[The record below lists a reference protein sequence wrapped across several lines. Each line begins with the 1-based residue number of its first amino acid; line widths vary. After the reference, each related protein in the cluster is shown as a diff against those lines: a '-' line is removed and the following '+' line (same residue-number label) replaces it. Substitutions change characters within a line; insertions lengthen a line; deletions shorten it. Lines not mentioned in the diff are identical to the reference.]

1 MCTTF
6 LEIIF
11 FLYTILPFGHFPA
24 FFPLE
29 AGDYPVVFF
38 LGGLNT
44 YVLAELYTTVLSSIA
59 SHGFFV
65 FGVDYQFP
73 VYAQKLKPEKNN
85 YGKQDIDKF
94 FKELT
99 WVKKK
104 VVFNYP
110 DVSIGLKLC

>member
-1 MCTTF
+1 MKAVKASSFCF
-6 LEIIF
+6 YLETRYSKIIF
-11 FLYTILPFGHFPA
+11 REKTLHHISA

-29 AGDYPVVFF
+29 NGDYPVVIF

-44 YVLAELYTTVLSSIA
+44 YVLSELYTVVLSSIA

-73 VYAQKLKPEKNN
+73 VYDEKKQLTKPPN

-94 FKELT
+94 FKQLT
-99 WVKKK
+99 WVR
-104 VVFNYP
+104 
-110 DVSIGLKLC
+110 L

>member
-1 MCTTF
+1 M
-6 LEIIF
+6 IKKKNQ
-11 FLYTILPFGHFPA
+11 TIKDMVFCYDFEKTKWLFNNISA

-29 AGDYPVVFF
+29 NGDYPVVIF

-44 YVLAELYTTVLSSIA
+44 YVLSELYTVVLSSIA

-73 VYAQKLKPEKNN
+73 VYDERMQFTKPQK

-94 FKELT
+94 FKQLT
-99 WVKKK
+99 WVR
-104 VVFNYP
+104 
-110 DVSIGLKLC
+110 L

>member
-1 MCTTF
+1 MCKTF
-6 LEIIF
+6 WEIDF
-11 FLYTILPFGHFPA
+11 FYFYTILPFGHFPA

-29 AGDYPVVFF
+29 AGDYPVIFF

-73 VYAQKLKPEKNN
+73 VYAQKFKPEKHN

-99 WVKKK
+99 WVKK
-104 VVFNYP
+104 
-110 DVSIGLKLC
+110 SRI